1 MKRTANYQFR
11 LYVAGD
17 TQNSVQARINLRA
30 LCETYLA
37 GRYDIDE
44 VDVLRYPNR
53 ALIEGIFITPALIK
67 LSPGGTKM
75 IVGTLSETKAV
86 LAALGLEGSVV

>member
-1 MKRTANYQFR
+1 MKDTAKFLFR

-17 TQNSVQARINLRA
+17 TQNSMQARSNLRD
-30 LCETYLA
+30 LCETFLP

-53 ALIEGIFITPALIK
+53 ALIEGILITPALIK
-67 LSPGGTKM
+67 LAPGGSRM

-86 LAALGLEGSVV
+86 LAALGLERSTP